1 MPDNVTRRGLITST
15 LITGSFLV
23 LGERLTLTPA
33 EATELGFTS
42 EVLSTEQLSAIETVA
57 EHIVPGSHRAGIAA
71 YIDSQLNAGEHSLLI
86 GKYLGVDT
94 SGQIAF
100 YENLAHNLVAALRTE
115 QSIQEIVGALWS
127 DSLGT
132 WEGPPSSYM
141 LFVLRADALDVTY
154 GTPKGFEALG
164 IPYMAHIMPETPW

>member
-1 MPDNVTRRGLITST
+1 MPDDVTRRGLITST

-42 EVLSTEQLSAIETVA
+42 DVLSREQLNAIETVA

-86 GKYLGVDT
+86 GKYLGVDI

-100 YENLAHNLVAALRTE
+100 YENLADNLVAALKKE
-115 QSIQEIVGALWS
+115 QSVQEIVGALWG
-127 DSLGT
+127 DALGT
-132 WEGPPSSYM
+132 WEGPPSSYV

-154 GTPKGFEALG
+154 GTPEGFDALG

>member
-1 MPDNVTRRGLITST
+1 MPDNLTRRGLITST

-23 LGERLTLTPA
+23 LGERMTLTPA
-33 EATELGFTS
+33 KAAEIGFTPDN
-42 EVLSTEQLSAIETVA
+42 LNTLQLKAIETVA
-57 EHIVPGSHRAGIAA
+57 EHIVPGSSRAGIAP
-71 YIDSQLNAGEHSLLI
+71 YIDSQLNSGEHSLLI
-86 GKYLGVDT
+86 CKYLGVDT

-100 YENLAHNLVAALRTE
+100 YQGLADNLIAALKTE
-115 QSIQEIVGALWS
+115 QPIEETVGALWR
-127 DSLGT
+127 DALET

-154 GTPKGFEALG
+154 GTPEGFETLG